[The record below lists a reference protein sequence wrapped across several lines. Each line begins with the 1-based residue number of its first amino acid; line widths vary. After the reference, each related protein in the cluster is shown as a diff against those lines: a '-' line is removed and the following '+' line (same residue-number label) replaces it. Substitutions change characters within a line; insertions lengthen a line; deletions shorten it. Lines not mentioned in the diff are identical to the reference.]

1 VNECLRQ
8 PKEENN
14 MQTAIAKAPD
24 LSKVSELQQNRI
36 LSVRDLRTAFRE
48 NGRWKEVVKG
58 ISFDV
63 KAGETL
69 AIVGESGS
77 GKSVTGYSIM
87 RLLSPDTAR
96 INGEVFLGSR
106 NLLSLSE
113 DEMRAVRGNHV
124 SMIFQEAMTSLNPVF
139 PIGQQISE
147 SLMLHN
153 PMTAA
158 AAKAEALRLMDRV
171 RIPAA
176 KTRYDEYPHNFSGG
190 MRQRSMIAMALACR
204 PQLLIADEPTTAL
217 DVTIQAQILNL
228 IKEIQEEEKMSVIFI
243 THDMGVVAEVAERM
257 VVMLKGDVV
266 ETGTTEAIFDRAEH
280 PYTRA
285 LLSAVPQLGSMQG
298 IPYPLKFPIVNPKT
312 GETSPADEP
321 VATVKT
327 SDAPVLEVKNLSVR
341 FDIRGGWFRRVISRI
356 HAAEDV
362 SFDLRPGETLSIVGE
377 SGCGKSTTGRGLMR
391 LVEPAGG
398 SVRLAGREIMS
409 LAHDDLR
416 DARRDIQMVFQ
427 DPYASLSP
435 RRTVGQAIAEPYLT
449 HKLGTAAQARKLVGQ
464 ILERVGLS
472 PDMAERLP
480 HQFSG
485 GQRQRICIARALV
498 LSPKVIV
505 ADESVSALDVSV
517 KAQVINLLLDLQ
529 RELRLA
535 FVFISHDM
543 AVVERISHRVAVMY
557 LGEIVEIGPRQ
568 SIFENAQHPY
578 TKKLLS
584 AVPLPDPSRRLA
596 KRVIDVEELPSALR
610 AIGYERKG
618 RVLREVSPGHF
629 VQVT

>member
-1 VNECLRQ
+1 
-8 PKEENN
+8 

-24 LSKVSELQQNRI
+24 LSKVNQLQQNQI

-87 RLLSPDTAR
+87 RLLSPETAR
-96 INGEVFLGSR
+96 ISGEVFLGPR
-106 NLLSLSE
+106 DLLSLSE
-113 DEMRAVRGNHV
+113 DEMRGVRGNYV

-217 DVTIQAQILNL
+217 DVTIQAQILSL

-266 ETGTTEAIFDRAEH
+266 ETGTTDAIFDRAEH

-285 LLSAVPQLGSMQG
+285 LLNAVPRLGSMQG
-298 IPYPLKFPIVNPKT
+298 IPHPLKFPIVDPKT
-312 GETSPADEP
+312 GETSLADEP

-327 SDAPVLEVKNLSVR
+327 SDAPVLEVKNLTVR
-341 FDIRGGWFRRVISRI
+341 FDIKGGWFRSVISRI
-356 HAAEDV
+356 HAAEKI

-391 LVEPAGG
+391 LVEPVGG

-409 LAHDDLR
+409 LHANDLR
-416 DARRDIQMVFQ
+416 DARRDIQMIFQ

-435 RRTVGQAIAEPYLT
+435 RRTIGQAIAEPYLT
-449 HKLGTAAQARKLVGQ
+449 HKLGTPAQARKLVGQ
-464 ILERVGLS
+464 ILQRVGLS

-529 RELRLA
+529 RELGLA

-557 LGEIVEIGPRQ
+557 LGEIVEVGPRQ
-568 SIFENAQHPY
+568 NIFENAQHPY
-578 TKKLLS
+578 TRKLLS
-584 AVPLPDPSRRLA
+584 AVPLPDPSRRLT
-596 KRVIDVEELPSALR
+596 KRIIDVEELPNALR
-610 AIGYERKG
+610 KIGYEAEHKA
-618 RVLREVSPGHF
+618 VREVSPGHF

>member
-1 VNECLRQ
+1 LRQ

-87 RLLSPDTAR
+87 RLLSPETAR

>member
-1 VNECLRQ
+1 LRQ